1 MRVGFRIVVSS
12 AVIVLAVASC
22 AAQSIDY
29 TPPIRVVE
37 GAAARSLW
45 IPSKK
50 AKEEAAQ
57 AKEEGDGEEEPEQ
70 EASSGGGEGVGAG
83 SGASADGGAE

>member
-45 IPSKK
+45 IPSK
-50 AKEEAAQ
+50 EEAAQ